1 MLFEP
6 VINFFFPSRCLLCD
20 SPAQEFV
27 APVCSE
33 CWSALEAERFTDER
47 QPERLAPLVERD
59 IINEIFFAYRFADG
73 GTLQRLVHLMKY
85 GNCPTLGIRL
95 GEKVGE
101 AMNAASIYK
110 DIDMLVPVPI
120 HGSRFRERRYNQSER
135 IARGIAARTKVPVER
150 SVLHRHLRTQPQ
162 AALNA
167 AERAE
172 NIQGAFAATESM
184 RGKRIGLVDDVITT
198 GATMNECAHALR
210 ATGAESVSLI
220 TIAAAW

>member
-1 MLFEP
+1 MLFDP
-6 VINFFFPSRCLLCD
+6 VINFFFPSRCLLCG

-27 APVCSE
+27 APVCAD
-33 CWSALEAERFTDER
+33 CWSALESERFTDER
-47 QPERLAPLVERD
+47 QPERLAPLVERS
-59 IINEIFFAYRFADG
+59 IINEIFFAYHFTEG

-85 GNCPTLGIRL
+85 SNCPTLGIRL

-101 AMNAASIYK
+101 AMRTASIYN
-110 DIDMLVPVPI
+110 DIDVLVPVPV

-135 IARGIAARTKVPVER
+135 IARGIAARTKLPIER
-150 SVLHRHLRTQPQ
+150 LVLRRALRTQPQ

-172 NIQGAFAATESM
+172 NIQGAFVATESV

-198 GATMNECAHALR
+198 GATINECARVLR
-210 ATGAESVSLI
+210 AAGAESVCSV
-220 TIAAAW
+220 TVAAAW